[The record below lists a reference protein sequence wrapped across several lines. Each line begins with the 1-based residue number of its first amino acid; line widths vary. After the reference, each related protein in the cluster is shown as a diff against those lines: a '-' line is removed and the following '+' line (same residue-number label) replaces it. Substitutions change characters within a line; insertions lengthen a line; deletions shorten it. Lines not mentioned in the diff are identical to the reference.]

1 MLYGLLVWHSTSIHG
16 KATVKHVAPVG
27 TYLSLFSIVP
37 KIPFTEIE
45 DGTSLGR

>member
-1 MLYGLLVWHSTSIHG
+1 MVSLSG
-16 KATVKHVAPVG
+16 TVRPYMEKLKHVAPVG

-37 KIPFTEIE
+37 KISFTEIE